1 MPDQITEPGVYLDM
15 AAADYFADPCP
26 APSLTQSVAK
36 ILLDR
41 SPLHAYGAHPRL
53 GGEADRAEDYVS
65 AQAIGNAAHKLF
77 LGRGKEIVVIEAPD
91 FRTKEARAT
100 RDAVS
105 AEGKVPILAKHYGRA
120 QTMVKRAHEQLEAF
134 GLAHPV
140 GDTEAVI
147 AWEEDGIWLRSMIDL
162 LSPDRRLV
170 IDYKTSGMSC
180 APHGIGRM
188 MNDAGWDVQ
197 AAMHERGLFAV
208 DPEGA
213 GRRRHLF
220 IAQENEEPYA
230 LTVVQIS
237 EAVMTMGRKKI
248 AVAMDIWRRCI
259 ESDRWPGYPPEIVM
273 PELPSWAETA
283 WLDREEVEFTDA
295 TRHDLSQIL
304 MAG

>member
-1 MPDQITEPGVYLDM
+1 MPEQISAPGIYLDM
-15 AAADYFADPCP
+15 TTAAYFGDPCP
-26 APSLTQSVAK
+26 APSLTQSIAK
-36 ILLDR
+36 VLLDR

-53 GGEADRAEDYVS
+53 GGEVDRHEDYVS

-77 LGRGKEIVVIEAPD
+77 LGRGKVIVVIEAPD

-105 AEGKVPILAKHYGRA
+105 AEGKVPIRAKHHGRA
-120 QTMVKRAHEQLEAF
+120 QTMVKRAHEQLEAL

-140 GDTEAVI
+140 GDSEAVV

-162 LSPDRRLV
+162 LSPDRRTI
-170 IDYKTSGMSC
+170 IDLKTTGMSC
-180 APHGIGRM
+180 APHSIGRM

-197 AAMHERGLFAV
+197 AAMHERGLFAT
-208 DPEGA
+208 DASGA

-237 EAVMTMGRKKI
+237 EAVMTMGRKKL

-259 ESDRWPGYPPEIVM
+259 EGDRWPGYPPEIVV
-273 PELPSWAETA
+273 PELPTWAETS
-283 WLDREEVEFTDA
+283 WLEREEVEFTNA
-295 TRHDLSQIL
+295 VRHDISQII